1 MCVLNDPGIR
11 HKVIMLNEYETDR
24 ELDPQGERLLILEEA
39 NHQACDFLSTVGC
52 DGSQLRTTA
61 PRSARKRY
69 QLTEPQSKERIEAIK
84 NASSAGKMFYAT
96 HGQHLNSDEF
106 FEARAKAKRKQEI
119 KKLQSMKDTAMKTRK
134 QADTAR
140 AIIIRKGHPTQEN
153 FDAFLAPELL
163 ALASWKLGKTAKG
176 RKEELLKICLDTP
189 VPGKRPAWTRDDE
202 AQLKE
207 LKAAAIEFKDT
218 ALNVALKQNANAVK
232 ANIQ

>member
-1 MCVLNDPGIR
+1 MFLF
-11 HKVIMLNEYETDR
+11 
-24 ELDPQGERLLILEEA
+24 
-39 NHQACDFLSTVGC
+39 HQACDFLSTVGC
-52 DGSQLRTTA
+52 GGSQLRTTA

-96 HGQHLNSDEF
+96 HGQHLKSDKF
-106 FEARAKAKRKQEI
+106 FEARAKAKCEQEI

-153 FDAFLAPELL
+153 FDTFLVPELL

-218 ALNVALKQNANAVK
+218 ALNVALKQIANAVK
-232 ANIQ
+232 ANIQQLDDSAANELMQALQSRQQGQSRELPGGEHGAAI